1 MAAAFV
7 IAAPRHPAFVPFAPF
22 NPSDPSSPSSV
33 VITVQEAVLQ

>member
-1 MAAAFV
+1 MAAASV